1 MKLNQNF
8 CSRTALISRNKPK
21 NQGATL
27 SGGQRARI
35 NLARCLY
42 RDADI
47 YLIDDPFAAVDPSV
61 AKKIS
66 NGLVKY
72 LKDKTKVIVTHQSE
86 YLPEAD
92 GFYVIKEGKVSKL
105 DHAENDEPEVEAAV
119 SPSEVKLIESKVEV
133 SARLSDSFSALP
145 KFIFYIYSIFL
156 TNQTTCF
163 SKDKTDGKR
172 RAWWYWRKNLP
183 NLLFTGYTDYC
194 SFWLYFVRIG
204 CCFCHFLL

>member
-1 MKLNQNF
+1 MPL
-8 CSRTALISRNKPK
+8 LSRNKPE

-72 LKDKTKVIVTHQSE
+72 LKDKTKIVVTHQSE

-92 GFYVIKEGKVSKL
+92 GFYVIKEEKMSKL

-119 SPSEVKLIESKVEV
+119 SPSEVKLIESKIEV
-133 SARLSDSFSALP
+133 SVRLSDSFSALP
-145 KFIFYIYSIFL
+145 KFIFSTFCIIL
-156 TNQTTCF
+156 TT
-163 SKDKTDGKR
+163 
-172 RAWWYWRKNLP
+172 
-183 NLLFTGYTDYC
+183 
-194 SFWLYFVRIG
+194 
-204 CCFCHFLL
+204 